1 MASKKH
7 TLHHVRATMEAACDN
22 ILAIIENHPLK
33 QMYFEA
39 VTCKEIYVINIRPYK
54 SHNYGR
60 QGRQRP

>member
-7 TLHHVRATMEAACDN
+7 TLHHVRTAMAAACDN

-33 QMYFEA
+33 MMYFEA
-39 VTCKEIYVINIRPYK
+39 VKDKEIYVINIRPYK
-54 SHNYGR
+54 SHYGR